1 MADERNFQ
9 NIGDEAPHLYKL
21 YLASFGKKMNQA
33 RENLGLGKVNAPTE
47 TVVKMGTLVSSDG
60 RTFQNSLSGRAQ
72 LARHETKLKEIN
84 K

>member
-1 MADERNFQ
+1 
-9 NIGDEAPHLYKL
+9 
-21 YLASFGKKMNQA
+21 MNQA

-60 RTFQNSLSGRAQ
+60 RVFQNSLSGRVQ
-72 LARHETKLKEIN
+72 LERHETKLKEIN